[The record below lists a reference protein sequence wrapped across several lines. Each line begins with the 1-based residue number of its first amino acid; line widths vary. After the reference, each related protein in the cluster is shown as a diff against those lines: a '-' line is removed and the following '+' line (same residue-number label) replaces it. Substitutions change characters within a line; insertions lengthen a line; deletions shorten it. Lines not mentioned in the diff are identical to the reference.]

1 MASAKTSTSML
12 QKPVRDAARFM
23 MSNKDS
29 HAGLR
34 QRGYDAAGHVAQLT
48 MGYAVRSA
56 QGVRCK
62 LRDFHD
68 ALIDVWQ
75 ELQ

>member
-1 MASAKTSTSML
+1 
-12 QKPVRDAARFM
+12 M